1 MLDKQ
6 SYITNKFILIV
17 TQNLPVPYDK
27 RVWFE
32 AKSLQEVGHDV
43 SIICPKGFQLIKSYE
58 MIDNISIYRFSVN
71 SSSKTIY
78 SHIKE
83 YFISLFRIFLTILKI
98 AKKQPIDIL
107 QFCTPPDLLFIFGFW
122 CKYIYKS
129 KIVFDHHDLNPEL
142 FEVKYGGKIYFK
154 WLMNTIEYFAF
165 KVADVIIS
173 PNESYKEIAIK
184 RGNHE
189 VENIFIVR
197 NSIYC
202 RNLHENMI
210 KSNKKIT
217 IGYLGEIDKHDGLAL
232 LVYALDFLV
241 KENKGIKFICSI
253 IGDGPELI
261 NIKHLIE
268 KLKLDIYFTF
278 HGRLWGD
285 DLSQQ
290 LNEFD
295 IGVVPDSDNEFNQ
308 LSTMGKI
315 FEYMSYSIP
324 MVQFDL
330 KENHRISEGAALFA
344 DPDNSTDFGEKLYQL
359 ISNTALRIKLGSH
372 ALHKIRHDFCWEDQE
387 KNLLNAYQRV
397 INI

>member
-1 MLDKQ
+1 
-6 SYITNKFILIV
+6 
-17 TQNLPVPYDK
+17 
-27 RVWFE
+27 
-32 AKSLQEVGHDV
+32 
-43 SIICPKGFQLIKSYE
+43 
-58 MIDNISIYRFSVN
+58 
-71 SSSKTIY
+71 
-78 SHIKE
+78 
-83 YFISLFRIFLTILKI
+83 
-98 AKKQPIDIL
+98 
-107 QFCTPPDLLFIFGFW
+107 
-122 CKYIYKS
+122 
-129 KIVFDHHDLNPEL
+129 FDHHDLNPEL
-142 FEVKYGGKIYFK
+142 FNVKYGDKKIFSFIMK
-154 WLMNTIEYFAF
+154 IIERFAF

-197 NSIYC
+197 NSIYS
-202 RNLHENMI
+202 RNLHEDMI

-217 IGYLGEIDKHDGLAL
+217 IGYLGEIDKHDGLSL
-232 LVYALDFLV
+232 FVYAVEFLI
-241 KENKGIKFICSI
+241 KENNGIKFICSI
-253 IGDGPELI
+253 IGDGPELL
-261 NIKHLIE
+261 NIKHLVE

-278 HGRLWGD
+278 HGRLWGN
-285 DLSQQ
+285 DLSQI

-330 KENHRISEGAALFA
+330 KENRRISEGAALFA
-344 DPDNSTDFGEKLYQL
+344 KPDNSTDFGEKLYQL
-359 ISNTALRIKLGSH
+359 LSNSALRKILGSH
-372 ALHKIRHDFCWEDQE
+372 ALHKIRHDFCWEKQE

>member
-1 MLDKQ
+1 MSL
-6 SYITNKFILIV
+6 
-17 TQNLPVPYDK
+17 
-27 RVWFE
+27 RV
-32 AKSLQEVGHDV
+32 
-43 SIICPKGFQLIKSYE
+43 Y
-58 MIDNISIYRFSVN
+58 
-71 SSSKTIY
+71 Y
-78 SHIKE
+78 SC
-83 YFISLFRIFLTILKI
+83 R
-98 AKKQPIDIL
+98 
-107 QFCTPPDLLFIFGFW
+107 W
-122 CKYIYKS
+122 RYKS

-142 FEVKYGGKIYFK
+142 FNVKYGDKKIFSFIMK
-154 WLMNTIEYFAF
+154 IIERFAF

-197 NSIYC
+197 NSIYS
-202 RNLHENMI
+202 RNLHEDMI

-217 IGYLGEIDKHDGLAL
+217 IGYLGEIDKHDGLSL
-232 LVYALDFLV
+232 FVYAVEFLI
-241 KENKGIKFICSI
+241 KENNGIKFICSI
-253 IGDGPELI
+253 IGDGPELL
-261 NIKHLIE
+261 NIKHLVE

-278 HGRLWGD
+278 HGRLWGN
-285 DLSQQ
+285 DLSQI

-330 KENHRISEGAALFA
+330 KENRRISEGAALFA
-344 DPDNSTDFGEKLYQL
+344 KPDNSTDFGEKLYQL
-359 ISNTALRIKLGSH
+359 LSNSALRKILGSH
-372 ALHKIRHDFCWEDQE
+372 ALHKIRHDFCWEKQE